1 LKIESIH
8 KGIADANQACEDN
21 AVEEYIRNWKE
32 KEKMQLD
39 RQRNMQS
46 RNEEQRSKL
55 ITYHRKITKQRF
67 DAITNRAAHLQRPGT
82 VTHEQVQ
89 KRLED
94 GYERHNREQQEKAK
108 KAAIFAE
115 RALRTAEKMR
125 AFEEEKLFQDN
136 LKLYNDKKSLDG
148 RIKKRER

>member
-1 LKIESIH
+1 
-8 KGIADANQACEDN
+8 
-21 AVEEYIRNWKE
+21 
-32 KEKMQLD
+32 M
-39 RQRNMQS
+39 
-46 RNEEQRSKL
+46 
-55 ITYHRKITKQRF
+55 
-67 DAITNRAAHLQRPGT
+67 
-82 VTHEQVQ
+82 THEQVQ

-94 GYERHNREQQEKAK
+94 GFERSNREQQEKAK

-115 RALRTAEKMR
+115 KALRTAEKMR